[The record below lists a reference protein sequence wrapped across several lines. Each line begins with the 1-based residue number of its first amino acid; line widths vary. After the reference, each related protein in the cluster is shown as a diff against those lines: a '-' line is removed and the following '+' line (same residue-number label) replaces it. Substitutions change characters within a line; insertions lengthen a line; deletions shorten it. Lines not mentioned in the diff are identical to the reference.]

1 MNLTHNHSEGIKR
14 EEGQKQLL
22 ERNLEAHRNRKWIIN
37 FICAISLLVAIL
49 CLCFHV
55 PRSVFITV
63 ILLFICTIIKIA
75 HKTLDKKIEL
85 RLKRVKQEQRKS
97 IFKVN
102 KP

>member
-1 MNLTHNHSEGIKR
+1 MNLTHNHLEGIKR

-22 ERNLEAHRNRKWIIN
+22 ERNLKTHRSRKWIIN
-37 FICAISLLVAIL
+37 FICAISLFVSIL
-49 CLCFHV
+49 CFCFQV
-55 PRSVFITV
+55 PQSEIITA
-63 ILLFICTIIKIA
+63 ILLFICTIIKIV

-102 KP
+102 KL